1 MLFYVYEYFSWVCIC
16 APCVCLM
23 PVEGA
28 LDPPEPKM
36 VVNHHVRAGDGIWS
50 QVTSVLNH

>member
-1 MLFYVYEYFSWVCIC
+1 MLFYVYDYFSWVCIC

-50 QVTSVLNH
+50 Q